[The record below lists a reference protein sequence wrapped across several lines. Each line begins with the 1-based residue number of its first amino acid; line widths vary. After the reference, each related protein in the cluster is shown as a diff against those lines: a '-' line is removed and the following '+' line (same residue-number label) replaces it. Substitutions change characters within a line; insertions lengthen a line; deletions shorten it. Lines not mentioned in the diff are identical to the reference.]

1 MNILIPCLL
10 SLHYLLD
17 VSFVKKL
24 SDVYSYKKIMI
35 NSFMITFLLLIFLYP
50 KEIIF
55 KISFN
60 YIYLIYF
67 QLIYYLVYIFGIML
81 LKINSILDN

>member
-55 KISFN
+55 KI
-60 YIYLIYF
+60 
-67 QLIYYLVYIFGIML
+67 
-81 LKINSILDN
+81 